1 MWWGH
6 VLNVLGVT
14 NPSGRWYAWWSG
26 AGSDLGELAI
36 VGGLL
41 ALVRKHACHEPRC
54 WRIGRHVVDGS
65 PWCDRHHGK
74 ARSRQ
79 ETP

>member
-14 NPSGRWYAWWSG
+14 DPAGRWYAWWSG

-41 ALVRKHACHEPRC
+41 ALVRKHTCHQPRC
-54 WRIGRHVVDGS
+54 WRIGRHVVEGS
-65 PWCDRHHGK
+65 PWCDRHHGD